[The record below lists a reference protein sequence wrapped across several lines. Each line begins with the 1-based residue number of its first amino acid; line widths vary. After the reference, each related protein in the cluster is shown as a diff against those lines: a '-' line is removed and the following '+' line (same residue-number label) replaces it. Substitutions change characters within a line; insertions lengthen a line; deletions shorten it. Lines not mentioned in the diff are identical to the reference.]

1 MSDPDRIVIIAA
13 KRTPIGSFNGIFVD
27 TPAPQLASTAIAS
40 AIQDPAGPI
49 AEKIDN
55 VFLGCVLPAG
65 IGQAPARQAA
75 LGAKLSNHVPCT
87 TVNKMC
93 GSGMQTVIMAHDT
106 LRAGSSHLIVAG
118 GMENMSR
125 APYLLTGA
133 RQGYRLGHQIVY
145 DHMLLDGLEDAYEKG
160 RHMGYFAEK
169 CAEKYKISRS
179 DQDAFA
185 LASVERARKAIESGS
200 FKAEIAPVTV
210 TKKKQPPELIS
221 TDEGPFSI
229 NTEKIPKLQPVFQ
242 TDGTITAANAS
253 SIADGA
259 AVLIVTTESQAKQIG
274 CKPLAYITGHF
285 SYAHEP
291 AWFTTAPVYAIQ
303 GLLKKVNW
311 QISDVDLFEINEA
324 FAVVTL
330 VAMQE
335 LQLDHQRV
343 NVNGGGC
350 ILGHPIGASGARILV
365 TLIHALLNRNLR
377 RGVAS
382 LCIGGGEATAVAVE
396 VCHA

>member
-1 MSDPDRIVIIAA
+1 MSNPDRIVIIAA
-13 KRTPIGSFNGIFVD
+13 KRTPNGNFNGVFVD
-27 TPAPQLASTAIAS
+27 TPAPQLAAAAIAGTLKEQTS
-40 AIQDPAGPI
+40 LT
-49 AEKIDN
+49 AEIDG

-75 LGAKLSNHVPCT
+75 LGAGLSNHVPCT

-93 GSGMQTVIMAHDT
+93 GSGMQTVIMAHDA
-106 LRAGSSHLIVAG
+106 LRAGSHQLMVAG

-133 RQGYRLGHQIVY
+133 RQGYRIGQQTVY

-169 CAEKYKISRS
+169 CAEKYKISREM
-179 DQDAFA
+179 QDAFA
-185 LASVERARKAIESGS
+185 LASVERARKAIESGW
-200 FKAEIAPVTV
+200 FTAEIAPVSV
-210 TKKKQPPELIS
+210 TKKKQPPEQIS

-229 NTEKIPKLQPVFQ
+229 NTDKIPKLPPVFQ
-242 TDGTITAANAS
+242 ANGTITAANAS

-259 AVLIVTTESQAKQIG
+259 AILMLTSESHAQKIG
-274 CKPLAYITGHF
+274 AAPLAYIVGHS
-285 SYAHEP
+285 SYAHDP
-291 AWFTTAPVYAIQ
+291 AWFTTAPIGAIQ
-303 GLLKKVNW
+303 GLLRKINW
-311 QISDVDLFEINEA
+311 QTEQVDLFEINEA

-335 LQLDHQRV
+335 LKLDHQRV

-365 TLIHALLNRNLR
+365 TLIHALKQRQLR
-377 RGVAS
+377 RGIAA
-382 LCIGGGEATAVAVE
+382 LCIGGGEATAVAIE
-396 VCHA
+396 VVNG